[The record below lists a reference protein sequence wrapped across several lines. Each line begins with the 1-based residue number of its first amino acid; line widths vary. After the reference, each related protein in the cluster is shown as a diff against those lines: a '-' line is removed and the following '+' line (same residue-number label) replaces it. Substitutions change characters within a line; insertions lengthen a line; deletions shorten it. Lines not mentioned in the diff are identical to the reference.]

1 LFGILI
7 SNIENGRFN
16 NTFRIKKP
24 NNEMDFSN
32 LKSFIN
38 EKLSISE
45 DEFEKIKPVVYLKN
59 FKKNE
64 VILQQGETC
73 HFIGYLNKGLIR
85 SYYYD
90 DDKEIT
96 TQFYFENC
104 LFTYVEGFMEN
115 SPSNKTFVAL
125 EDCEAIMMKKSGLW
139 QIMESSAKFE
149 KIFTLIIMEDLKRIM
164 RDSEEKRK
172 ETPQER
178 YMKFQRQFP
187 TAFNRI
193 SLKYIATYLG
203 IEPQSLS
210 RIRKRMS
217 EES

>member
-1 LFGILI
+1 M
-7 SNIENGRFN
+7 E
-16 NTFRIKKP
+16 
-24 NNEMDFSN
+24 FSN

-45 DEFEKIKPVVYLKN
+45 DVFEKIIPLTYHKN

-64 VILQQGETC
+64 IIIQKGGTC
-73 HFIGYLNKGLIR
+73 NFIGYLNRGLIR
-85 SYYYD
+85 SFYFD

-104 LFTYVEGFMEN
+104 LFTYVEGFMDN

-125 EDCEAIMMKKSGLW
+125 EDCEVIMMNKSGLW
-139 QIMESSAKFE
+139 KIIENSVEFE
-149 KIFTLIIMEDLKRIM
+149 KIFMLIVMEDLKRIM
-164 RDSEEKRK
+164 LDSEAKRN

-187 TAFNRI
+187 TVFNRI

-217 EES
+217 MEA